1 MEKAILARK
10 IGMTQVFA
18 ESGTL
23 IPVTVLEAGPCLVV
37 QKKTEESD
45 GYSAIQVGFGDMKL
59 KQANKPLK
67 GHYEAHLGEVN
78 KDASKAPNRVVKE
91 LRLANSDQYEVG
103 AEIKADIFA
112 AGDKVDISG
121 ISKGKGYQGVI
132 KRYGFGR
139 GPETHGSKHH
149 RALGATGAGTDPG
162 GNKKGK
168 KKAGHMGA
176 EKVTVQNLEV
186 VSTDADKNLIL
197 VKGAVPGIK
206 GALMFIKNTV
216 KN

>member
-45 GYSAIQVGFGDMKL
+45 GYSAIQVGFGDMKI

-67 GHYEAHLGEVN
+67 GHYEARLGEAN
-78 KDASKAPNRVVKE
+78 KEASKAPNRVVKE
-91 LRLANSDQYEVG
+91 LRLANVDQYEVG
-103 AEIKADIFA
+103 SEIKADVFA
-112 AGDKVDISG
+112 TGDKVDISG

-176 EKVTVQNLEV
+176 ERVTVQNLEV

>member
-37 QKKTEESD
+37 QKKTEEID
-45 GYSAIQVGFGDMKL
+45 GYSAIQVGFGEL
-59 KQANKPLK
+59 KAKHANKPLK
-67 GHYEAHLGEVN
+67 GHYEAQLGS
-78 KDASKAPNRVVKE
+78 AGKAPNKVVKE
-91 LRLANSDQYEVG
+91 FRLTDTDQYEVG
-103 AEIKADIFA
+103 SEIKADIFA
-112 AGDKVDISG
+112 AGDFVDVSG
-121 ISKGKGYQGVI
+121 ISKGKGYAGAI
-132 KRYGFGR
+132 KRHGFSR
-139 GPETHGSKHH
+139 GPESHGSKHH
-149 RALGATGAGTDPG
+149 RALGSTGAGTTPG
-162 GNKKGK
+162 SVKKGR
-168 KKAGHMGA
+168 KKAGHLGA
-176 EKVTVQNLEV
+176 EKVTIQNLEV
-186 VSTDADKNLIL
+186 VRTDAEKNLIL

>member
-45 GYSAIQVGFGDMKL
+45 GYSAIQVGFGEMKS
-59 KQANKPLK
+59 QRANKPLK

-78 KDASKAPNRVVKE
+78 KEASKAPNKVVKE
-91 LRLANSDQYEVG
+91 FRLANSDQYEVG
-103 AEIKADIFA
+103 SEIKADVFA
-112 AGDKVDISG
+112 AGDLVDVSG
-121 ISKGKGYQGVI
+121 VSKGKGYQGVI
-132 KRYGFGR
+132 KRHGYSR
-139 GPETHGSKHH
+139 GPVSHGSKHH
-149 RALGATGAGTDPG
+149 RALGSSGAGTTPG
-162 GNKKGK
+162 SVKKGK

-176 EKVTVQNLEV
+176 KQITVQNLEI
-186 VSTDADKNLIL
+186 VSADAEKNLLL

-206 GALMFIKNTV
+206 GTLLFIKNTV